1 MAAAFKARPPPT
13 FSPSTNDYNAFNEWR
28 REFDTYV
35 LVTTFF
41 EDTVDLPVQQA
52 RLFNL
57 AGPDF
62 AKYVRQNVTVT
73 ATTTLATILDGVGN
87 TLKPTRFDLQNR
99 AKLFTHKQSQISAA
113 KFLEERYANYT
124 ISQTMETKS
133 PRIKSFVT
141 SLFLVLHLVKP
152 NVYYISRTVTI

>member
-13 FSPSTNDYNAFNEWR
+13 FSPSTSDYNAFNEWR

-35 LVTTFF
+35 LVTPFF
-41 EDTVDLPVQQA
+41 TATVDLPVQHA

-62 AKYVRQNVTVT
+62 AKYVRQNVTVE

-87 TLKPTRFDLQNR
+87 SLKPKRFDLQNR

-113 KFLEERYANYT
+113 KFLEELRELYDLSNYGDQ
-124 ISQTMETKS
+124 ITKDQVI
-133 PRIKSFVT
+133 RD
-141 SLFLVLHLVKP
+141 L
-152 NVYYISRTVTI
+152 